1 MVNLIEIIKANRPAL
16 VDSSVNAYVNN
27 IRKLHEKMYKTKDVK
42 ALSWVGDYQ
51 KILEFLEDNIK
62 SYLTVRNFLNALI
75 VLILNDDKFT
85 KALEVYQEKRD
96 NLNDQYQSSQGEMTT
111 KQKENWVDLSDIQ
124 QYVTQ
129 MNDEVKL
136 LKLNKNVSIGNLMLI
151 QDRFMVKFWIT
162 YPVGYGYLGYLEILG
177 QE

>member
-1 MVNLIEIIKANRPAL
+1 MV
-16 VDSSVNAYVNN
+16 
-27 IRKLHEKMYKTKDVK
+27 KDVK

-75 VLILNDDKFT
+75 VLILNNDKFT

-96 NLNDQYQSSQGEMTT
+96 NLNDQYQSSQNEMTT

-162 YPVGYGYLGYLEILG
+162 YPVRNREVAYTE
-177 QE
+177 